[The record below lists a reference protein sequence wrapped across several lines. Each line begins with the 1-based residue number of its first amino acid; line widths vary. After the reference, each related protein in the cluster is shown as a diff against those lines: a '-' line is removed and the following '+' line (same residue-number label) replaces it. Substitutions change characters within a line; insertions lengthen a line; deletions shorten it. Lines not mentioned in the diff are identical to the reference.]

1 MGGVPVEVAV
11 SVTWVGGAM
20 VGVVI
25 TGGPG
30 REMGGTSA
38 SGVGEEDG

>member
-1 MGGVPVEVAV
+1 MVGVEVAA

-25 TGGPG
+25 IGGQG
-30 REMGGTSA
+30 REMGGISE
-38 SGVGEEDG
+38 SGVGEEDE